1 MFQTHRAICRA
12 FFGLFM
18 LCAAP
23 ALAQQINTASAT
35 LTCNAYILSVDA
47 SELSGENYQINFTIN
62 PSPSSGVAPITGS
75 IPFNPGKADTFVGT
89 VTGSFPALNGSF
101 SFSGTATLAGST
113 TNIDFSPTNLS
124 CGTPP
129 LTGDMGCIYTLGT
142 WGQDI
147 SLSGSS
153 SLAAPS
159 CRIFDNS
166 ASRDAATTSGTA
178 NVAAKSID
186 IVGGYNGSPHSYSPT
201 PTTGAVPVIDPLA
214 DIPEPTVPGSCGAN
228 PNFSG
233 SSAHF
238 LSPGCYNGLSSSG
251 SGNLTLGAG
260 LYIINGSISFSGSGT
275 VSGTGV
281 TFYTNGSVHIS
292 GSKVM
297 RVSAPTFGVYNGL
310 LFFQSRSDSKA
321 MNFSGSSGSE
331 VQGIFYA
338 PKAPMTYSGS
348 SRGTFNID
356 LVVDSVAISG
366 SANIQGYGS
375 NQ

>member
-1 MFQTHRAICRA
+1 MLQTHRAVCGA
-12 FFGLFM
+12 LFGLFV

-23 ALAQQINTASAT
+23 GLAQQINAASAT
-35 LTCNAYILSVDA
+35 LTCNAYTFSVGA
-47 SELSGENYQINFTIN
+47 SGLSGQDYQINFTIN
-62 PSPSSGVAPITGS
+62 PSPSSSAPITGS
-75 IPFNPGKADTFVGT
+75 IPFNPGKADTFEGT
-89 VTGSFPALNGSF
+89 ATGSFPALNGSF

-113 TNIDFSPTNLS
+113 INIDFSPSSLS

-129 LTGDMGCIYTLGT
+129 LSGDMGCIYTLGT

-147 SLSGSS
+147 SLSGAA

-166 ASRDAATTSGTA
+166 ASRDAATTSGIA
-178 NVAAKSID
+178 NVTAKSIT
-186 IVGGYNGSPHSYSPT
+186 IVGNYNGRPHSFSPT

-214 DIPEPTVPGSCGAN
+214 DIPEPTIPGSCS
-228 PNFSG
+228 PDPSFSG
-233 SSAHF
+233 FSAHF
-238 LSPGCYNGLSSSG
+238 LSPGCYKGLSSSG
-251 SGNLTLGAG
+251 SGNLTLGSG
-260 LYIINGSISFSGSGT
+260 LYIINGSISFSGTGT

-281 TFYTNGSVHIS
+281 TFYTNGALLVS

-297 RVSAPTFGVYNGL
+297 RVAAPTSGVYNGL

-321 MNFSGSSGSE
+321 ISFSGSAGSE

-348 SRGTFNID
+348 SRGTFNVD

-366 SANIQGYGS
+366 NVAIEGYGTS
-375 NQ
+375 Q